1 MAPRIGISVS
11 QFAEQLYRAWMAPRG
26 VTYTV
31 DRSASKH
38 DLVTLPWKI
47 GMITLHL
54 DRSKLIGSGLAISGG
69 ADSMALAY
77 LCKQLEQMSDSGVV
91 SFTAF
96 VVDHRARPESSQE
109 ANMVAGWLRDMGM
122 FFIEFSMVS
131 LPRLTLLRYQNKY
144 S

>member
-11 QFAEQLYRAWMAPRG
+11 QFAEQLYRAWMTPRG
-26 VTYTV
+26 VTYTM
-31 DRSASKH
+31 DRNALKH

-47 GMITLHL
+47 GMIALHL

-69 ADSMALAY
+69 ADSMALAH
-77 LCKQLEQMSDSGVV
+77 LCKQLEQMSDPGVV

-109 ANMVAGWLRDMGM
+109 ANTVAGWLRDMGR
-122 FFIEFSMVS
+122 FS
-131 LPRLTLLRYQNKY
+131 LNFQWYLFLD
-144 S
+144 